1 MKAKVNKVNIRITQ
15 DNLFA
20 SPVNGVVR
28 ITDPNLSL
36 SPQLAAQTGSTVA
49 EACQEIGWC
58 AVGSAVITTAGKLP
72 FEKLIHAVAPRWGEG
87 SERGKLANLTLK
99 CLRLAEDHQLKSI
112 ALPAISTG
120 ALGYPLESCARIMLE
135 VIIDFTFEDLRYLR
149 TIVICLDNALAV
161 DAFNEELTRR
171 LDILQA
177 NGTGKVK
184 A

>member
-1 MKAKVNKVNIRITQ
+1 MKAKINKVNIRITQ

-20 SPVNGVVR
+20 SPVSGVVR

-36 SPQLAAQTGSTVA
+36 SPQLAEQAGSAVT

-120 ALGYPLESCARIMLE
+120 ALGYPLESCARITLE
-135 VIIDFTFEDLRYLR
+135 QIIDFTFEDLRYLR
-149 TIVICLDNALAV
+149 TVVICLDNALAV
-161 DAFNEELTRR
+161 DTFNAELARR

-177 NGTGKVK
+177 SGTGKVK

>member
-15 DNLFA
+15 DNLFV
-20 SPVNGVVR
+20 SPVNGIVLV
-28 ITDPNLSL
+28 TDPNLSL
-36 SPQLAAQTGSTVA
+36 NPKLAEEAGPAVA

-58 AVGSAVITTAGKLP
+58 AVGSAVITTAGNLP

-99 CLRLAEDHQLKSI
+99 CLRLAEDNQLKSI
-112 ALPAISTG
+112 ALPAISAG

-135 VIIDFTFEDLRYLR
+135 QIIDFTFEDLRHLR
-149 TIVICLDNALAV
+149 TILICLDNALAV
-161 DAFNEELTRR
+161 DAFNAELARHI
-171 LDILQA
+171 DILQA
-177 NGTGKVK
+177 SGSGKIK